1 MNVAKY
7 QLTLTQFWDYVSDS
21 DNDISESSNDD
32 KSISAFSDVN
42 MNESED
48 NMDEDTQH
56 DDKKQTIEENI
67 QEARNKKKETLFKDD
82 TVDKENNLSLLTQP
96 ILDWNIKEDD
106 DSDKSYDLSTNSNSS
121 NESMFKPFDIDL
133 DDTTDNDIDL
143 YHEFL
148 LNEFGLNHEDV
159 GHKHE
164 IDYLIQ
170 VLEKY
175 DAYCNK

>member
-1 MNVAKY
+1 M
-7 QLTLTQFWDYVSDS
+7 
-21 DNDISESSNDD
+21 
-32 KSISAFSDVN
+32 
-42 MNESED
+42 
-48 NMDEDTQH
+48 
-56 DDKKQTIEENI
+56 KKIYKKRGI
-67 QEARNKKKETLFKDD
+67 KKETLFKDD

-106 DSDKSYDLSTNSNSS
+106 DSDKSYNLSTNSNSS

-148 LNEFGLNHEDV
+148 LKEFGLNHKDV